1 METIAFEDFAK
12 VDMRVGRIVAA
23 EPLKGARVPAYA
35 LRVDFGELG
44 VKPSSAR
51 LTGVYA
57 AEELPGRLVVAVV
70 NFEPRRIAGYRS
82 EVLVLGVDGQGGVVL
97 LMPEREVVLGQRVF

>member
-44 VKPSSAR
+44 VKQSSAR

-57 AEELPGRLVVAVV
+57 AEDLPGRLVVAVV
-70 NFEPRRIAGYRS
+70 NFEPRRIAGFRS
-82 EVLVLGVDGQGGVVL
+82 EVLVLGMDGENGVVL
-97 LMPEREVVLGQRVF
+97 LTPEREVTLGQRIY

>member
-1 METIAFEDFAK
+1 METIAFEDFTK

-44 VKPSSAR
+44 IKQSSAR
-51 LTGVYA
+51 LTGVYT

-82 EVLVLGVDGQGGVVL
+82 EVLVLGVDGEGGVVL
-97 LMPEREVVLGQRVF
+97 LTPEREVALGQRVF

>member
-12 VDMRVGRIVAA
+12 VDMRVGRIVTA

-44 VKPSSAR
+44 VKQSSAR
-51 LTGVYA
+51 LTGVYG

-82 EVLVLGVDGQGGVVL
+82 EVLVLGVDGEGGVVL
-97 LMPEREVVLGQRVF
+97 LTPEREVALGQRVF